1 MEGINLSTMFGGGAI
16 LITFI
21 FLFLKGNGGKK
32 FKKLFSKN
40 QEEIETKIKKL
51 QVEELEQSIEIKKAE
66 KVLEEKKQ
74 KATELITTAKKEIEE
89 IGKIKDPKKLLEEF
103 NKW

>member
-1 MEGINLSTMFGGGAI
+1 MYNLSTVFGGGAI
-16 LITFI
+16 LITSLF
-21 FLFLKGNGGKK
+21 FLFRGNGLKNIKK
-32 FKKLFSKN
+32 IFSKN